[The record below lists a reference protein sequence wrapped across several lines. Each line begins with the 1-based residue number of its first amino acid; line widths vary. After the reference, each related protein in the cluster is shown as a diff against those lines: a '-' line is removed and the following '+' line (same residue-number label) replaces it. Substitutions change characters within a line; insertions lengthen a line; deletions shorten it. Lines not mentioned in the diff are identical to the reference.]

1 MTATTNSGAV
11 GTVKASDAMLRLA
24 MRVDAVLV
32 FLTGIAVL
40 AAADRLSELT
50 GLSRPIEY
58 GFAVFSIV
66 YGVVVLALAGID
78 RVRPAGVGAAIAN
91 AVCTVIAVVAAVMLP
106 LTAIGV
112 AFVVAIG
119 LYTAVMAEWQFIGVR
134 RIAA

>member
-1 MTATTNSGAV
+1 MTTTHPGAV
-11 GTVKASDAMLRLA
+11 GALKSSDALLRLA

-32 FLTGIAVL
+32 FVTGVAVL
-40 AAADRLSELT
+40 AFADRLSELT

-58 GFAVFSIV
+58 GAGVFFVV

-78 RVRPAGVGAAIAN
+78 RVRPAGIGTVIAN
-91 AVCTVIAVVAAVMLP
+91 ALCTVVAVVAALTLP

-112 AFVVAIG
+112 AVVVAMG

-134 RIAA
+134 RITV

>member
-1 MTATTNSGAV
+1 MTATTNSRALGS
-11 GTVKASDAMLRLA
+11 VKGSDAMLRLA
-24 MRVDAVLV
+24 LRVDAVLV

-58 GFAVFSIV
+58 GFAAFSIV

-78 RVRPAGVGAAIAN
+78 RMRPAGVGAAIAN
-91 AVCTVIAVVAAVMLP
+91 AVCTVIAVTAAVMLP
-106 LTAIGV
+106 LTGIGV

-134 RIAA
+134 RIAS